1 MKNIWYDL
9 YQETQNWREKET
21 KREEMIRVQ
30 YIKCKKKDTIEE
42 RILEQE
48 KRKILYSEYQ
58 TEKKKLLR
66 EVWLNIGVKKVNI
79 HGDITVK
86 ALLDSG
92 VIEIFIN
99 KKIAIKH
106 RFKL

>member
-1 MKNIWYDL
+1 
-9 YQETQNWREKET
+9 
-21 KREEMIRVQ
+21 
-30 YIKCKKKDTIEE
+30 
-42 RILEQE
+42 
-48 KRKILYSEYQ
+48 
-58 TEKKKLLR
+58 LR